1 MNFSNATFFHTQ
13 GVPENRWS
21 SIVKILL
28 SYLSTKY
35 LKNTYKGYTGYT
47 RCIGYTFI
55 LKSGLLIMKHTGS
68 LSKTPQR
75 TELTATN
82 TQELG
87 AINAESLQPYPTD

>member
-1 MNFSNATFFHTQ
+1 MQA
-13 GVPENRWS
+13 VPENRWS
-21 SIVKILL
+21 SIVKMLL
-28 SYLSTKY
+28 SYLSTIY

-47 RCIGYTFI
+47 RCTGYTFI

-75 TELTATN
+75 TELTAIN

-87 AINAESLQPYPTD
+87 ANNAESLQRYPTD

>member
-1 MNFSNATFFHTQ
+1 MQA
-13 GVPENRWS
+13 VPENRWS
-21 SIVKILL
+21 SIVKMLL
-28 SYLSTKY
+28 SYVILSTKF

-47 RCIGYTFI
+47 QCIGYTFI
-55 LKSGLLIMKHTGS
+55 LKSGLIIMKHTGS

-87 AINAESLQPYPTD
+87 ANNAESLQPYPTD

>member
-35 LKNTYKGYTGYT
+35 LKNIYKGYTGYT

-75 TELTATN
+75 TELTAIN

-87 AINAESLQPYPTD
+87 ANNAESLQRYPTD

>member
-1 MNFSNATFFHTQ
+1 MNFSNATFFHMQ
-13 GVPENRWS
+13 AVPENRWS

-35 LKNTYKGYTGYT
+35 LKNTYKGYTRYT

-55 LKSGLLIMKHTGS
+55 LKSGLLIVKHTGS

-87 AINAESLQPYPTD
+87 ANNAESLQPYPTD

>member
-1 MNFSNATFFHTQ
+1 MNFSNATFFHMQ
-13 GVPENRWS
+13 AVPENRWS

-35 LKNTYKGYTGYT
+35 LKNTYKGYTRYT

-55 LKSGLLIMKHTGS
+55 LKSGLLIVKHTGS

-75 TELTATN
+75 RELTATN
-82 TQELG
+82 PQELG
-87 AINAESLQPYPTD
+87 ANNAESLQPYPTD